1 MSQVPSHVRA
11 VLICSAAVT
20 PDLGECTPQQCEGA
34 MRVPAEFGNPST
46 CFMRAQTYL
55 AQTSF
60 GQDLERP
67 GQDHLRAKR
76 SLLQHRVDDQWRAV
90 ERLLW
95 VNNGL
100 PVMPALVPLSL
111 TYRTHCGHRTTSV
124 RCHKRSFGLLAN
136 GSAATTRQG
145 DNELG
150 KSAGLGLHVDP
161 AAMLLNNDV
170 VRHRQA
176 EAGTLTSWLS
186 GEERIEHLLFYIGP
200 DLRPILIAT
209 QRRTLIVFV
218 RCHDLSPPMKLSRW
232 AG

>member
-20 PDLGECTPQQCEGA
+20 PDLGESTPQQCEGA

-95 VNNGL
+95 VKRRSDGF
-100 PVMPALVPLSL
+100 PAPGPL
-111 TYRTHCGHRTTSV
+111 
-124 RCHKRSFGLLAN
+124 FP
-136 GSAATTRQG
+136 Q
-145 DNELG
+145 
-150 KSAGLGLHVDP
+150 
-161 AAMLLNNDV
+161 
-170 VRHRQA
+170 
-176 EAGTLTSWLS
+176 
-186 GEERIEHLLFYIGP
+186 IP
-200 DLRPILIAT
+200 DI
-209 QRRTLIVFV
+209 
-218 RCHDLSPPMKLSRW
+218 H
-232 AG
+232 